1 MDHPFHIDADH
12 INLGIVDGYLTSSD
26 FFTID
31 VADSIGQP
39 ADPDQLN
46 AFLDRH
52 PELTGTVVIEGID
65 SPIQATREEIGQIA
79 GKYLEAVSEA
89 GRIYRHILAAKGAGS
104 FITEVSMDETDSPQT
119 PPELLV
125 ILAALARAGPSDHCS
140 QIHWALQ

>member
-1 MDHPFHIDADH
+1 MRMNQPFHVDADH

-39 ADPDQLN
+39 DPDQLN

-52 PELTGTVVIEGID
+52 PELTGTVVIEGLD
-65 SPIQATREEIGQIA
+65 SPIPATREEIEQIA

-89 GRIYRHILAAKGAGS
+89 VHL
-104 FITEVSMDETDSPQT
+104 
-119 PPELLV
+119 
-125 ILAALARAGPSDHCS
+125 PSYS
-140 QIHWALQ
+140 RS

>member
-1 MDHPFHIDADH
+1 MNCNSARGAAAEAAIADAGWDQPFHIDADH
-12 INLGIVDGYLTSSD
+12 INLGIVEGYLTSSD

-65 SPIQATREEIGQIA
+65 SPIQATREEIGQIVKKLLQSKQ
-79 GKYLEAVSEA
+79 GYRQFIISL
-89 GRIYRHILAAKGAGS
+89 GRIGIVVT
-104 FITEVSMDETDSPQT
+104 F
-119 PPELLV
+119 
-125 ILAALARAGPSDHCS
+125 
-140 QIHWALQ
+140 